1 MLVDAKKLKRVT
13 NAVLLAVTLATTSS
27 AMAAG
32 LKILAFDDN
41 SCKAWRQGVEEP
53 ELRAAHVAWAR
64 GFLSGHNY
72 ANQRQQVTDVSSG
85 TIALYAERFC
95 RANPKASFADA
106 LYRMSDEFSGRGTP
120 LTK

>member
-72 ANQRQQVTDVSSG
+72 ANQRQQVTDVSAA
-85 TIALYAERFC
+85 TVERNLEQFC
-95 RANPKASFADA
+95 RKNPDGLFIDGA
-106 LYRMSDEFSGRGTP
+106 YRMSDSMSGRNAP
-120 LTK
+120 MKR